1 MRYYICA
8 FRQRA
13 SLTAINFNVFFCRWI
28 QYRFSTYSS
37 LTKRFKIR
45 SNLTW
50 KFSKRNADAIA
61 VRIILKTRPEHFV
74 ALGNIKFQN
83 MNNNLIS
90 EYRGRCNSCTST
102 VHCIR
107 HERQL
112 DDSVSKLLAYTT
124 ELAKYVS
131 GYSNPRQLRW
141 N

>member
-1 MRYYICA
+1 
-8 FRQRA
+8 
-13 SLTAINFNVFFCRWI
+13 
-28 QYRFSTYSS
+28 
-37 LTKRFKIR
+37 
-45 SNLTW
+45 
-50 KFSKRNADAIA
+50 
-61 VRIILKTRPEHFV
+61 
-74 ALGNIKFQN
+74 

-131 GYSNPRQLRW
+131 GILKPETIKMKLMNFQLEIYLTGTLAALKSKGK
-141 N
+141 